1 MKTIVL
7 LIVSSLF
14 LSNMPN
20 NKENDSIKKVMTYKI
35 EKTERFVLF
44 VGRLEKI
51 KGVQGEK
58 ALSQKGIY
66 ILKVKSEKGLS
77 SQKVIF

>member
-20 NKENDSIKKVMTYKI
+20 NKENDSIKKVMALKI
-35 EKTERFVLF
+35 EKTD
-44 VGRLEKI
+44 KI
-51 KGVQGEK
+51 KVEN
-58 ALSQKGIY
+58 ITNPRTP
-66 ILKVKSEKGLS
+66 IIIVKND
-77 SQKVIF
+77 

>member
-20 NKENDSIKKVMTYKI
+20 NKENDSVEKVIAFKI
-35 EKTERFVLF
+35 EKTD
-44 VGRLEKI
+44 KI
-51 KGVQGEK
+51 KVENIVN
-58 ALSQKGIY
+58 SRMPI
-66 ILKVKSEKGLS
+66 IIVKND
-77 SQKVIF
+77 